1 MTDKKTGSY
10 DTTEIQK
17 RIPHRY
23 PLLMVDFIEE
33 SGYTYAIGI
42 KNVSIN
48 EPYFQGH
55 FPDEPIMPC
64 VLITESIL
72 QTSAFIG
79 IPEQDDKSVDIGP
92 KKQFFCVGFNMKFK
106 LPVVPG
112 DRLRIE
118 VRLVRHM
125 GEMTRVKAVV
135 QSDKGVNASGDL
147 SLAVIN
153 KRRSQ

>member
-1 MTDKKTGSY
+1 
-10 DTTEIQK
+10 
-17 RIPHRY
+17 
-23 PLLMVDFIEE
+23 MVDFIEE
-33 SGYTYAIGI
+33 SGHAHAVGI

-48 EPYFQGH
+48 EPCFQGH
-55 FPDEPIMPC
+55 FPDEPIMPS

-79 IPEQDDKSVDIGP
+79 IPEQGDKSIERSPG
-92 KKQFFCVGFNMKFK
+92 KQFFCVGFNMKFK

-118 VRLVRHM
+118 VRLIRRM

-147 SLAVIN
+147 SLVVIN
-153 KRRSQ
+153 REKI